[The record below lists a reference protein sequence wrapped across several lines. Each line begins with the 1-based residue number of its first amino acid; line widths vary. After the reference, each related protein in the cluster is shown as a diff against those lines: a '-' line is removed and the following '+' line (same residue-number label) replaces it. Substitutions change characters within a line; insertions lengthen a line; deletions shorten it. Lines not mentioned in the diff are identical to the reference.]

1 MLDSAFAEL
10 FNARGFGFAVAN
22 GVYPEDVDGANGAD
36 ADDWPTIMLKLE
48 IERQR

>member
-1 MLDSAFAEL
+1 MLDPAFVEL
-10 FNARGFGFAVAN
+10 FNARGFGFAVAK

-36 ADDWPTIMLKLE
+36 ADDWPTIMLNLK